1 MSEAI
6 TIARPYAQAAFDE
19 AQKLADLKGWAD
31 TIVSLAEAVCHPEVR
46 AVVSSPRT
54 AKSQVQNL
62 FDGLLGVK
70 ATVQQRNFVNILVD
84 NQRLLILPEIAALF
98 EVLRAEA
105 EKTVNVVV
113 DSAFE
118 LSPAQQA
125 KIISSLKARMG
136 REVKLVCKI
145 NKELLG
151 GVVIRAGDK
160 VIDGS
165 ARTRL
170 GEMAVA
176 LAG

>member
-1 MSEAI
+1 MAEAL
-6 TIARPYAQAAFDE
+6 TTARPYAQAAFDE
-19 AQKLADLKGWAD
+19 AQKLADLKGWSEL
-31 TIVSLAEAVCHPEVR
+31 IVALAEVITYPEVR
-46 AVVSSPRT
+46 AVVTNPRL
-54 AKSQVQNL
+54 AKSKIEDL
-62 FDGLLGVK
+62 IEGLSGGK
-70 ATVQQRNFVNILVD
+70 ANTQQRNFIRVLVE
-84 NQRLLILPEIAALF
+84 NQRLLLLPEIAVLF
-98 EVLRAEA
+98 EMLRAEA

-118 LSPAQQA
+118 LSAAQQE

-136 REVKLVCKI
+136 REIRLVCKV

-170 GEMAVA
+170 GEMANA
-176 LAG
+176 LA

>member
-6 TIARPYAQAAFDE
+6 TTARPYAQAAFDE
-19 AQKLADLKGWAD
+19 AQQLKALQAWSEMLL
-31 TIVSLAEAVCHPEVR
+31 SLAEAINHPEMI
-46 AVVSSPRT
+46 AVVTNPRV
-54 AKSQVQNL
+54 AKKQVE
-62 FDGLLGVK
+62 GLMEALLEKGASK
-70 ATVQQRNFVNILVD
+70 QQHNFVRILAD
-84 NQRLLILPEIAALF
+84 NQRLLLLPEIAALF
-98 EVLRAEA
+98 EALKAEA

-118 LSPAQQA
+118 LSAAQKD
-125 KIISSLKARMG
+125 KIVSSLKKSLG
-136 REVKLVCKI
+136 REITLSCKV

-170 GEMAVA
+170 GEMANA
-176 LAG
+176 LA

>member
-6 TIARPYAQAAFDE
+6 TTARPYAQAAFEE
-19 AQKLADLKGWAD
+19 AQKKADLKGWSEMLL
-31 TIVSLAEAVCHPEVR
+31 SLAEAINYPEVR
-46 AVVSSPRT
+46 AVATNPRVDK
-54 AKSQVQNL
+54 AQVESL
-62 FDGLLGVK
+62 MEGLLGSQ
-70 ATVQQRNFVNILVD
+70 ASAQQRNFARVLVD
-84 NQRLLILPEIAALF
+84 NQRLLILPEIAAIF
-98 EVLRAEA
+98 EALRAEA

-118 LSPAQQA
+118 LSAAQQE
-125 KIISSLKARMG
+125 KIVASLKKRMG
-136 REVKLVCKI
+136 REIKLTCKV

-170 GEMAVA
+170 GEMANA
-176 LAG
+176 LA

>member
-1 MSEAI
+1 MAEAL
-6 TIARPYAQAAFDE
+6 TTARPYAQAAFDE
-19 AQKLADLKGWAD
+19 AQKLADLKGWSEAL
-31 TIVSLAEAVCHPEVR
+31 VSLAEAICHPEVR
-46 AVVSSPRT
+46 AVVTSPRV
-54 AKSQVQNL
+54 AKSKVESL
-62 FDGLLGVK
+62 MDGLMGGQAK
-70 ATVQQRNFVNILVD
+70 IQQRNFVRILVD
-84 NQRLLILPEIAALF
+84 NQRVLLLPEIVAIF
-98 EVLRAEA
+98 ESLRAEA

-118 LSPAQQA
+118 LSAAQQE

-136 REVKLVCKI
+136 REIKLVCKV

-170 GEMAVA
+170 GEMANA
-176 LAG
+176 LA

>member
-6 TIARPYAQAAFDE
+6 TTARPYAQAAFEE
-19 AQKLADLKGWAD
+19 AQKLADLKGWSEAL
-31 TIVSLAEAVCHPEVR
+31 VSLAEAICHPEVR
-46 AVVSSPRT
+46 AVVTSPRV
-54 AKSQVQNL
+54 AKSKVESL
-62 FDGLLGVK
+62 MDSLLGGQAK
-70 ATVQQRNFVNILVD
+70 VQQRNFVRVLVD
-84 NQRLLILPEIAALF
+84 NQRLLLLPEIVAIF
-98 EVLRAEA
+98 EALRAEA

-118 LSPAQQA
+118 LSAAQQE
-125 KIISSLKARMG
+125 KIISSLKVRMG
-136 REVKLVCKI
+136 REIKLVCKI

-170 GEMAVA
+170 GEMANA
-176 LAG
+176 LA

>member
-6 TIARPYAQAAFDE
+6 TAARPYAQAAFEE
-19 AQKLADLKGWAD
+19 AQKFSDLKGWAEMLL
-31 TIVSLAEAVCHPEVR
+31 SLAEVINYPEVR
-46 AVVSSPRT
+46 SVVTSPRV
-54 AKSQVQNL
+54 AKAELESLTEALMVGQP
-62 FDGLLGVK
+62 
-70 ATVQQRNFVNILVD
+70 TIQQRNFVRILVD
-84 NQRLLILPEIAALF
+84 NQRLLLLPEIVAIYEA
-98 EVLRAEA
+98 LRAEA

-118 LSPAQQA
+118 LSAAQQE

-136 REVKLVCKI
+136 REIKLVCKV

-170 GEMAVA
+170 GEMANA
-176 LAG
+176 LA

>member
-6 TIARPYAQAAFDE
+6 TTARPYAQAAFEE
-19 AQKLADLKGWAD
+19 AKKKADLKGWSEMLL
-31 TIVSLAEAVCHPEVR
+31 SLAEAISYPEMR
-46 AVVSSPRT
+46 AVVTNPRVSKAQT
-54 AKSQVQNL
+54 ASL
-62 FDGLLGVK
+62 MEGLLGNQ
-70 ATVQQRNFVNILVD
+70 ATPQQRNFVKVLVD
-84 NQRLLILPEIAALF
+84 NQRLLILPEIAAIF
-98 EVLRAEA
+98 EGLRAEA

-118 LSPAQQA
+118 LSAAQQQ
-125 KIISSLKARMG
+125 KIIDSLKKRMG
-136 REVKLVCKI
+136 REIKLTCNI

-170 GEMAVA
+170 GEMANA
-176 LAG
+176 LA

>member
-6 TIARPYAQAAFDE
+6 TTARPYAQAAFEE
-19 AQKLADLKGWAD
+19 AQKLSDLKGWSA
-31 TIVSLAEAVCHPEVR
+31 VLLSLAEAVSHPEVR
-46 AVVSSPRT
+46 SVVTNPRV
-54 AKSQVQNL
+54 ARKQIESL
-62 FDGLLGVK
+62 MEDLLGSQAK
-70 ATVQQRNFVNILVD
+70 PQQRNFVRVLVE
-84 NQRLLILPEIAALF
+84 NQRLLLLPEIAAIF
-98 EVLRAEA
+98 EALRAEA

-118 LSPAQQA
+118 LSAAQQE
-125 KIISSLKARMG
+125 KIVRSLKARMG
-136 REVKLVCKI
+136 REIKLVCKV

-170 GEMAVA
+170 GEMANA
-176 LAG
+176 LA

>member
-6 TIARPYAQAAFDE
+6 TTARPYAQAAFDE
-19 AQKLADLKGWAD
+19 AQKKADLKGWSEMLL
-31 TIVSLAEAVCHPEVR
+31 SLAEAVGHPEVR
-46 AVVSSPRT
+46 AVATNPRV
-54 AKSQVQNL
+54 AQAQVESL
-62 FDGLLGVK
+62 MEGFLGNQ
-70 ATVQQRNFVNILVD
+70 ANAQQRNFVRVLVD
-84 NQRLLILPEIAALF
+84 NQRLLILPEIAAIF
-98 EVLRAEA
+98 EALRAEA

-118 LSPAQQA
+118 LSAAQQE
-125 KIISSLKARMG
+125 KIISSLRARMG
-136 REVKLVCKI
+136 REIKLTCKV

-170 GEMAVA
+170 GEMANA
-176 LAG
+176 LA

>member
-6 TIARPYAQAAFDE
+6 TTARPYAQAAFEE
-19 AQKLADLKGWAD
+19 AQKLGDLKGWSEMLL
-31 TIVSLAEAVCHPEVR
+31 SLAEATSYPDVR
-46 AVVSSPRT
+46 AVVTSPRILK
-54 AKSQVQNL
+54 AQIDKL
-62 FDGLLGVK
+62 MDGLLGSQAK
-70 ATVQQRNFVNILVD
+70 PQQRNFVRILVD
-84 NQRLLILPEIAALF
+84 NQRLLLLPEIVALF

-118 LSPAQQA
+118 LSAAQQE

-136 REVKLVCKI
+136 REIKLVCKV

-170 GEMAVA
+170 GEMANA
-176 LAG
+176 LA

>member
-19 AQKLADLKGWAD
+19 AQKSNALKAWSELL
-31 TIVSLAEAVCHPEVR
+31 IELAELVNQAEVR
-46 AVVSSPRT
+46 AVINNPKVSKTQVFGLMEAFMGAT
-54 AKSQVQNL
+54 AN
-62 FDGLLGVK
+62 
-70 ATVQQRNFVNILVD
+70 AQQRNFVHILAD
-84 NQRLLILPEIAALF
+84 NQRLPVLPEIAAIF
-98 EVLRAEA
+98 EALKAEA
-105 EKTVNVVV
+105 EKTVAVVV

-118 LSPAQQA
+118 LSAAQQE
-125 KIISSLKARMG
+125 KIVGSLKKRMG
-136 REVKLVCKI
+136 REVKLTCNVK
-145 NKELLG
+145 KDLLG

-176 LAG
+176 LA

>member
-6 TIARPYAQAAFDE
+6 TTARPYAQAAFEE
-19 AQKLADLKGWAD
+19 AQKLADLKGWSEVLA
-31 TIVSLAEAVCHPEVR
+31 SLAEAICHPEVR
-46 AVVSSPRT
+46 AVVTSPRVG
-54 AKSQVQNL
+54 KSKVE
-62 FDGLLGVK
+62 GLMEGLSGGQ
-70 ATVQQRNFVNILVD
+70 ANIQQRNFVRVLVD
-84 NQRLLILPEIAALF
+84 NQRLLLLPEIVAIF
-98 EVLRAEA
+98 ETLRAEA

-118 LSPAQQA
+118 LSAAQQE

-136 REVKLVCKI
+136 REIKLVCKV

-165 ARTRL
+165 TRTSL
-170 GEMAVA
+170 GEMANA
-176 LAG
+176 LA